1 MVTYGI
7 GGLLP
12 HLIDPIPPKGRDAAE
27 GGIVPLAETAA
38 QCRFLQIREM
48 ELEQFAFLEVQD
60 KAEDSSGPQVGWGVR
75 SGDLEMEVSIV
86 MEVPQ

>member
-1 MVTYGI
+1 
-7 GGLLP
+7 
-12 HLIDPIPPKGRDAAE
+12 
-27 GGIVPLAETAA
+27 
-38 QCRFLQIREM
+38 M

-75 SGDLEMEVSIV
+75 SGDLNMEVSIV